1 MSFEDEY
8 RRLEEILSKLEGGEL
23 SLEDS
28 LQEYEQGVGALRRC
42 REILTKAELRIRE
55 LSPDGAGGPQ

>member
-8 RRLEEILSKLEGGEL
+8 RRLEEILGRLEAGEL

-28 LQEYEQGVGALRRC
+28 LSEYEQGISALRRC
-42 REILTKAELRIRE
+42 RQILDQAELKIRE
-55 LSPDGAGGPQ
+55 LSPEPEAR